1 MTQTTSG
8 IEPVFLPVYTRRVT
22 CHSDETPDIVENGIG
37 YKEVTTVHPKLKT
50 WYEIAGYQIFE
61 QHLGEGLNQVPKVEE
76 LTKKDWDY
84 LYPYSPYYLQSSAD
98 LDYNVRV
105 DTQALIQKYI
115 TSSISSTVNLPSDV
129 TKEVVEDLYLKA
141 FEKGCKGITVYREG
155 SRSGIL
161 VGDKVEKSTFTYNK
175 APKRGK
181 ELEAHLHITKSK
193 GNIYAVIVG
202 LKENK
207 PYEVFVFNTLGVSM
221 KECEGKI
228 IKIKKNGRQFKKHW
242 LDSQMV
248 SNRNSTIRRCYCKTD
263 SEKSN

>member
-129 TKEVVEDLYLKA
+129 TKEVVEDLYIKA
-141 FEKGCKGITVYREG
+141 FEKGCKGITVNYMQPMIVISYG
-155 SRSGIL
+155 
-161 VGDKVEKSTFTYNK
+161 KS
-175 APKRGK
+175 
-181 ELEAHLHITKSK
+181 S
-193 GNIYAVIVG
+193 
-202 LKENK
+202 
-207 PYEVFVFNTLGVSM
+207 
-221 KECEGKI
+221 
-228 IKIKKNGRQFKKHW
+228 
-242 LDSQMV
+242 
-248 SNRNSTIRRCYCKTD
+248 
-263 SEKSN
+263 

>member
-50 WYEIAGYQIFE
+50 WYEIVGYQIFE
-61 QHLGEGLNQVPKVEE
+61 QHLGECLNQVPKVEE

-129 TKEVVEDLYLKA
+129 TKEVVEDLYIKA
-141 FEKGCKGITVYREG
+141 FEKGCKGITVNYMQPMIVISYG
-155 SRSGIL
+155 
-161 VGDKVEKSTFTYNK
+161 KS
-175 APKRGK
+175 
-181 ELEAHLHITKSK
+181 S
-193 GNIYAVIVG
+193 
-202 LKENK
+202 
-207 PYEVFVFNTLGVSM
+207 
-221 KECEGKI
+221 
-228 IKIKKNGRQFKKHW
+228 
-242 LDSQMV
+242 
-248 SNRNSTIRRCYCKTD
+248 
-263 SEKSN
+263 